1 MVNQR
6 ISYDDMEQDALLYNL
21 GGTRNSGAPVSSTR
35 PVEVQMPNGPRIV
48 YRDGRHYLQEHGNE
62 RWLQGR
68 EVSDAQGYVSDYWS
82 ANGGT
87 NPYGDPIND
96 AYRRYT
102 GREGDEAGLAA
113 HRQNPGGQ
121 QAAIDFIKGS
131 DEAKSYAASLASGG
145 GQPGA
150 SSAGGSSGGSGLGG
164 GSTPFEGF
172 DFQRAQDTGFS
183 AKDSFAKAA
192 SAAGEPPPGL
202 DKAALAG
209 WFDKYIR
216 PGMEADGHKI
226 NWVEGD
232 KMSFTSPQGTFV
244 VDWVRGAGADGYA
257 FAWQVESGTEGVSDQ
272 PAASGAAAGAP
283 PSTGSAMTGLV
294 DEIGTSAFYEKVL
307 EEVAKAARGETNT
320 LNGDALLNLMKG

>member
-1 MVNQR
+1 MTSSR
-6 ISYDDMEQDALLYNL
+6 INYDDMEQDALLSQMGGGNR
-21 GGTRNSGAPVSSTR
+21 GGTAPISEPPQR
-35 PVEVQMPNGPRIV
+35 RDGPRIV
-48 YRDGRHYLQEHGNE
+48 YRDGKTYLAEHGNE

-68 EVSDAQGYVSDYWS
+68 EVSDAQGYVNDYWS
-82 ANGGT
+82 ANGG
-87 NPYGDPIND
+87 NPDGDPIRD
-96 AYRRYT
+96 AYRQYL
-102 GREGDEAGLAA
+102 GREADDAGYAA
-113 HRQNPGGQ
+113 HSRNPGGQ
-121 QAAIDFIKGS
+121 SAAIDFIKNS
-131 DEAKSYAASLASGG
+131 DEAKAYAASLAAGG
-145 GQPGA
+145 GQPG
-150 SSAGGSSGGSGLGG
+150 SSGGTGGAAGLGG

-232 KMSFTSPQGTFV
+232 KMNFTSPQGTFT

-257 FAWQVESGTEGVSDQ
+257 FAWQVEDGSGGA
-272 PAASGAAAGAP
+272 PAGGGAAPVAQADTSNQSLANAEGLA
-283 PSTGSAMTGLV
+283 SSDLFERLMAEAQAAATGKGSPM
-294 DEIGTSAFYEKVL
+294 
-307 EEVAKAARGETNT
+307 NM
-320 LNGDALLNLMKG
+320 DALLQLLKG